1 MLAYLNVA
9 LTYVAVAMGC
19 AILVFYVARRR
30 TPGRFWG
37 ALIVGLIG
45 AVLGGIA
52 DQFLAGVFERLT
64 DVNTVNLFTAA
75 GAALLCL
82 WLLSK
87 AGQSTR
93 RGPRETRRRSP

>member
-30 TPGRFWG
+30 IPGRFWG
-37 ALIVGLIG
+37 ALIVALIG

-64 DVNTVNLFTAA
+64 DVNTVNLFAAA
-75 GAALLCL
+75 GASLLCL
-82 WLLSK
+82 WLLSQ

-93 RGPRETRRRSP
+93 RGPRETHRRSP